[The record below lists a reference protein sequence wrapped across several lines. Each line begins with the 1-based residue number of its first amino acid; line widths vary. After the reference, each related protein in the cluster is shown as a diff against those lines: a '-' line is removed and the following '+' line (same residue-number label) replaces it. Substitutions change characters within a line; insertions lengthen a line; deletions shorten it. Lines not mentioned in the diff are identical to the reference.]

1 MTTETLATGSESTF
15 LYRFLVSPDLRW
27 MRYLVLILVLG
38 TISFNQVFIIF
49 LDYKD
54 ILGGWI
60 YTFTFLYLLTYV
72 AVIYLNLFQLFPKY
86 LLKRHY
92 LTYLS
97 LLSAAMIV
105 ALLIQMSIEYMAYSY
120 WPELH
125 ARGSYFSMHMVV
137 DYISSFMLSTLCMIG
152 GTMTV
157 LLKEW
162 MINNR
167 RVSQMEKAH
176 VVSEVER
183 LKEQISPEL
192 LFKTLHQS
200 GELTL
205 SESETASKM
214 LMKLSQLLRYQLYD
228 CNRAKVLLS
237 SEITFLTNYL
247 TLEQTSRPQFYYEF
261 TSEGEVNRM
270 LVPPLLFI
278 PFVQYIVKAIDEQ
291 QIQPPVSL
299 KTHLKAE
306 KGTIIFACACPEV
319 NLLSFDKG
327 LERIRQRLDI
337 LYGSRYRLSLAV
349 GSIWLELKGGES

>member
-15 LYRFLVSPDLRW
+15 LYRFLVH
-27 MRYLVLILVLG
+27 
-38 TISFNQVFIIF
+38 
-49 LDYKD
+49 
-54 ILGGWI
+54 
-60 YTFTFLYLLTYV
+60 YLLTYV

-183 LKEQISPEL
+183 LKEQ
-192 LFKTLHQS
+192 T
-200 GELTL
+200 
-205 SESETASKM
+205 
-214 LMKLSQLLRYQLYD
+214 
-228 CNRAKVLLS
+228 
-237 SEITFLTNYL
+237 
-247 TLEQTSRPQFYYEF
+247 
-261 TSEGEVNRM
+261 
-270 LVPPLLFI
+270 
-278 PFVQYIVKAIDEQ
+278 
-291 QIQPPVSL
+291 
-299 KTHLKAE
+299 
-306 KGTIIFACACPEV
+306 
-319 NLLSFDKG
+319 
-327 LERIRQRLDI
+327 
-337 LYGSRYRLSLAV
+337 
-349 GSIWLELKGGES
+349 